1 MKKLSLL
8 FAVALAAP
16 AFAQTATPATDAS
29 TTTTTTATSTSTY
42 PPCSAQVTDQCTQT
56 RWTHGHGRGH
66 HYKGHR
72 HHKK

>member
-8 FAVALAAP
+8 FAVALATP
-16 AFAQTATPATDAS
+16 AFAQTATSTTDAS
-29 TTTTTTATSTSTY
+29 TTTTTTSTSTY
-42 PPCSAQVTDQCTQT
+42 PPCSAQVTDQCTET
-56 RWTHGHGRGH
+56 RWTHGHGHAR

>member
-8 FAVALAAP
+8 FAVALATP
-16 AFAQTATPATDAS
+16 AFAQTATPATDTS
-29 TTTTTTATSTSTY
+29 TTTTTTSTSTY
-42 PPCSAQVTDQCTQT
+42 PPCSAQVTDQCTET
-56 RWTHGHGRGH
+56 RWTHGHGH